1 MTNSSETSRR
11 RPVIIFLIGLA
22 WLIVI
27 AGAIIAG
34 SMSGSFAQRDPV
46 LIAGLVAQLVV
57 QIAAPLAVVVIG
69 IDLLRRSARRDLD
82 ELEARSAA
90 AGAATAAIREGLFDI
105 DATLA
110 AVLTRVEGLRA
121 AATGDGGGLV
131 LAATRLE
138 AGAAALQLASN
149 TASGASQQI
158 GTLLPEASRQATS
171 LATILERTASETGRQ
186 LETVETMLAGV
197 WSRNDAAAAQVT
209 EASATMAG
217 LLAGIENASVAAAGA
232 IADRTA
238 TLGRTVDTALDRAT
252 AALDATRDGIHVQTD
267 ALLASVDQ
275 ARVALDAIG
284 GEAAQRVTARLTA
297 IIDVSDTLA
306 ARLADHDAGS
316 QAMVEGI
323 ERSFAILDKRLGH
336 AAAMGTATLDG
347 FQTRMAAIRDT
358 ADSVNPPLVQA
369 NAALDDAHAGI
380 ARLTGGADG
389 VIATLAEHLPVH
401 AEAVAALTS
410 DLDQLN
416 TATTALVPPV
426 DAAAAAIA
434 AAGAE
439 VARQQAVVEKAAHG
453 LTAELGTAQ
462 ATLAAIEGVA
472 QGSALTSAQALI
484 EVLSRVREVA
494 NATAGTMR
502 TTLDAIV
509 AEAEAALDNA
519 GTARA
524 KAAFGDPIR
533 AEIAGL
539 DGAATQAGL
548 AAQATAD
555 RIAARLMGLTATVAT
570 VEARIDEVDTRY
582 DLRLRD
588 DIAKRSASLLDSLRA
603 QAIDIARPMAI
614 EVRDGDWAAYLK
626 GDRGLFAR
634 RAVRLIDGGTARAI
648 ARHFQHDPVF
658 AEQATRYIGEFETLL
673 DRVRADREGQ
683 ALAVTLVSSDVGKL
697 YVVLAQALERLK

>member
-1 MTNSSETSRR
+1 M
-11 RPVIIFLIGLA
+11 IFLIGLA
-22 WLIVI
+22 WLVVI

-34 SMSGSFAQRDPV
+34 SMTGSFAQRDPV
-46 LIAGLVAQLVV
+46 LIAGLVAQLFV
-57 QIAAPLAVVVIG
+57 QVAAPLAIVVIG
-69 IDLLRRSARRDLD
+69 IDLIRRARPRDID
-82 ELEARSAA
+82 ELEARTAA
-90 AGAATAAIREGLFDI
+90 AGASTAAIREGLIDI

-110 AVLTRVEGLRA
+110 AVITRVEGLRA
-121 AATGDGGGLV
+121 AATGEAGLV
-131 LAATRLE
+131 AAATRLE
-138 AGAAALQLASN
+138 AGAASLNAASN
-149 TASGASQQI
+149 TAGGAAQQI

-171 LATILERTASETGRQ
+171 LATMLERTAAETTRQ
-186 LETVETMLAGV
+186 LETVETLLAGV
-197 WSRNDAAAAQVT
+197 WARNDAAAEQVT
-209 EASATMAG
+209 KASATTAG

-238 TLGRTVDTALDRAT
+238 TLGKTVDAALDRAT

-284 GEAAQRVTARLTA
+284 GEAAKRVADRLA
-297 IIDVSDTLA
+297 AVIEVSDTLA
-306 ARLADHDAGS
+306 ARLADHDTGS
-316 QAMVEGI
+316 KAMIDGI
-323 ERSFAILDKRLGH
+323 ERSFAVLDKRMGH
-336 AAAMGTATLDG
+336 AAAMGTATLGG
-347 FQTRMAAIRDT
+347 FQTRMTAIRDT

-369 NAALDDAHAGI
+369 NAALDDAQAGI
-380 ARLTGGADG
+380 TRLTGGADA

-401 AEAVAALTS
+401 GEAVASLTTN
-410 DLDQLN
+410 LDRLN
-416 TATTALVPPV
+416 TAAIALVPPV

-434 AAGAE
+434 GAGAE
-439 VARQQAVVEKAAHG
+439 VDRQRSLVEDAARR
-453 LTAELGTAQ
+453 LTVELGTAQ
-462 ATLAAIEGVA
+462 ATLAAIEGTA

-502 TTLDAIV
+502 TTLEGIV
-509 AEAEAALDNA
+509 AEAEAALHDA

-539 DGAATQAGL
+539 DGAATQAGI

-555 RIAARLMGLTATVAT
+555 RIAARLLGLTATVAT
-570 VEARIDEVDTRY
+570 VEARIDEVDTRF

-603 QAIDIARPMAI
+603 QAIDVARPMAI

-634 RAVRLIDGGTARAI
+634 RAVRLIDSGTARAI
-648 ARHFQHDPVF
+648 ARHYQHDPVF

-673 DRVRADREGQ
+673 DRVRADHEGQ

-697 YVVLAQALERLK
+697 YVVLVQALERLK